1 MQRLI
6 PKVLAASTR
15 ARWRPNAH
23 LPCRLGTMRMY
34 ASKSKVKSTANMVP
48 GSKQPLTS
56 ELALDEYA
64 KAEEKMKSA
73 VDWFKKECA
82 AVETRASGRVTPAIL
97 DPVRVVLP
105 DSKAAVRLDHIATV
119 GVREGST
126 LLITLFEEKNMKHV
140 EQALYASK
148 IPNIVPQKQ
157 DDRTIKIPIPRPTV
171 EARTAAYTAATR
183 QAEESRVQLRKQL
196 QASLKRGKFEK
207 RSVEMEEFHKLLDKY
222 IAEID
227 KNLLQL
233 KKATAA
239 K

>member
-15 ARWRPNAH
+15 TRWRPTSH
-23 LPCRLGTMRMY
+23 LPRTLGTARMY
-34 ASKSKVKSTANMVP
+34 ASKSKVKSTANMIP

-56 ELALDEYA
+56 EVALDEYA
-64 KAEEKMKSA
+64 KAEEKMKLA
-73 VDWFKKECA
+73 ADWFKKECA
-82 AVETRASGRVTPAIL
+82 AVETRASGRITPAIL

-105 DSKAAVRLDHIATV
+105 DSKGAVRLDHIATV

-140 EQALYASK
+140 EQALYAAK
-148 IPNIVPQKQ
+148 IPNVVPQKQ

-171 EARTAAYTAATR
+171 EARTALYTAATR
-183 QAEESRVQLRKQL
+183 QAEDSRVQLRKHL

-207 RSVEMEEFHKLLDKY
+207 HSVELEE
-222 IAEID
+222 ARRVSP
-227 KNLLQL
+227 
-233 KKATAA
+233 
-239 K
+239 